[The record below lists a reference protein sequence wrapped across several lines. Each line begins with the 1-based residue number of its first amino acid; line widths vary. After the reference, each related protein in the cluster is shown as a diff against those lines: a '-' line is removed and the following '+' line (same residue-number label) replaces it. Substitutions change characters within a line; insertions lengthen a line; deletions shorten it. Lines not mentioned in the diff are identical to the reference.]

1 MLVWPWEVV
10 NVALPGLEEYDSAKL
25 FLQRMHRPPR
35 AGSVYGARL
44 GGVVRDCTRM
54 ILSERT
60 LRHKSELM

>member
-1 MLVWPWEVV
+1 MLVWLWEVV

-44 GGVVRDCTRM
+44 GGVVRDCTG
-54 ILSERT
+54 
-60 LRHKSELM
+60 